1 MAHPELLL
9 GNQVCFRVY
18 SLERRITAA
27 YKPLL
32 KRLGLTYTQYVAMLV
47 LWERREADVGE
58 LCSELGL
65 DTGTVSPLLKRLE
78 AAGLV
83 ERRRSEL
90 DERSVRISLTDRG
103 RRLEEKAL
111 AVPRQLASCLFGGPD
126 AVAEYRELRDSLDRA
141 IARLGEGRG
150 KEGGPALPKAPRSP

>member
-1 MAHPELLL
+1 MAHTELIL
-9 GNQVCFRVY
+9 GNQICFRVY

-32 KRLGLTYTQYVAMLV
+32 KRLGLTYPQYIAMLV
-47 LWERREADVGE
+47 LWEKRETDVGE

-78 AAGLV
+78 SAGLV

-90 DERSVRISLTDRG
+90 DERSVRVRLTERG
-103 RRLEEKAL
+103 RKLEEKAL
-111 AVPRQLASCLFGGPD
+111 AVPRQLASCLFGGP
-126 AVAEYRELRDSLDRA
+126 AAEAEYLELRRSLDRA
-141 IARLGEGRG
+141 LARLGESRG
-150 KEGGPALPKAPRSP
+150 KGG